1 MKQTSPLIVTG
12 RDGTQIEVPVRIS
25 ARARRLSL
33 KVDPARGMP
42 ELVLPHGVAPTQA
55 ESFVARNVV
64 WLEERLKRLPEPIAF
79 ADGTII
85 PLLGTEHLIRHR
97 PELRG
102 TVRRFD
108 GNDGEPARLEVSGGA
123 DHLARRL
130 TDWLKREARGEIS
143 ARARHYAERLDRRPS
158 RISIRDTRSRWG
170 SCSSK
175 GALSFSWRLIL
186 APEHVLDYVCAHE
199 AAHLIEMNHSHRF
212 WALVEKLVEDMDMS
226 RAWLKRHGATLHRYG

>member
-1 MKQTSPLIVTG
+1 MKDASSLIVRG
-12 RDGTQIEVPVRIS
+12 RDGAEIEVPVRIS

-42 ELVLPHGVAPTQA
+42 ELVLPRGVAPTQA

-64 WLEERLKRLPEPIAF
+64 WLEERLKRLPDSVPF
-79 ADGTII
+79 ADGVTI
-85 PLLGTEHLIRHR
+85 PLLGTDHLIRHT
-97 PELRG
+97 PERRG
-102 TVRRFD
+102 TVRRVEA
-108 GNDGEPARLEVSGGA
+108 GETEPARLEISGGA
-123 DHLARRL
+123 DHLPRRL
-130 TDWLKREARGEIS
+130 TDWLKREARREIS
-143 ARARHYAERLDRRPS
+143 ERARFYAEQLGRRPA

-212 WALVEKLVEDMDMS
+212 WALVERLVEDMDTS
-226 RAWLKRHGATLHRYG
+226 RAWLKRHGAALHRYG